1 MRRIFE
7 EYAREYRAR
16 KGAHSEYLPPRKNN
30 HVEKEEE
37 RITIIL
43 DIYKIHRT
51 LIQPPLR
58 FEYSIFFTNLRIRC
72 IYIYIYYKLKYVSN
86 EIGRILIQLELAKK
100 NLTRLANGK
109 QSFILVS
116 VYLVPFCPSLNLY
129 LPLLSENDSE

>member
-43 DIYKIHRT
+43 DIY
-51 LIQPPLR
+51 
-58 FEYSIFFTNLRIRC
+58 IR
-72 IYIYIYYKLKYVSN
+72 YI
-86 EIGRILIQLELAKK
+86 E
-100 NLTRLANGK
+100 RLYN
-109 QSFILVS
+109 
-116 VYLVPFCPSLNLY
+116 
-129 LPLLSENDSE
+129 LLSDSNIRIFLQI